1 MDNLNFIK
9 IYFRVFIY
17 KIIVP
22 KKSELFGKKI
32 KKNHRLRMKTRL
44 GARTESKNPKK
55 RVQKALE
62 HERTFGIQKYH
73 LALLKC
79 RMAL

>member
-1 MDNLNFIK
+1 
-9 IYFRVFIY
+9 
-17 KIIVP
+17 
-22 KKSELFGKKI
+22 
-32 KKNHRLRMKTRL
+32 MKTRL

-79 RMAL
+79 RIGSFWALAQLHSDDDKAHFSIFS

>member
-1 MDNLNFIK
+1 
-9 IYFRVFIY
+9 
-17 KIIVP
+17 
-22 KKSELFGKKI
+22 
-32 KKNHRLRMKTRL
+32 MKTRL

-73 LALLKC
+73 LALLEC
-79 RMAL
+79 QTTL

>member
-1 MDNLNFIK
+1 
-9 IYFRVFIY
+9 
-17 KIIVP
+17 
-22 KKSELFGKKI
+22 
-32 KKNHRLRMKTRL
+32 MKTRL

-62 HERTFGIQKYH
+62 HKRTFGIQKHH

-79 RMAL
+79 QMAL